1 MIIASTAVSSTTT
14 AIAGPATEGSLVFG
28 ARSRNTSNAPAS
40 GGTCRSSVRR
50 GGGSVGG
57 GGAGFGGAEASRSPP
72 GKVATAGGGFGGAL
86 AGALAVHFVAA
97 PRRAR
102 WDFG

>member
-50 GGGSVGG
+50 GRGSVGG
-57 GGAGFGGAEASRSPP
+57 GGAGLRGGEGFRRPRGNRAA
-72 GKVATAGGGFGGAL
+72 AGGGLGGFLGGAVGV
-86 AGALAVHFVAA
+86 ACVAA
-97 PRRAR
+97 PRAAR
-102 WDFG
+102 PG